1 MLICFGNES
10 CTVKF
15 QKQGSICELISKT
28 KTFKF
33 QKQGTRVHT
42 YETMWEKKMRPCERL
57 ILLITTSNL
66 MTHNQESRTE
76 QSMS

>member
-33 QKQGTRVHT
+33 QKQGSRVHT
-42 YETMWEKKMRPCERL
+42 YETMWEKKNETM
-57 ILLITTSNL
+57 
-66 MTHNQESRTE
+66 
-76 QSMS
+76 